1 VANYLEL
8 IKAIGPY
15 VKAGGEI
22 AASAAEN
29 RAKGRAAEAVAGQAQ
44 DRNATDRYRSEQQ
57 AKVAA
62 AQLLENATQDRADR
76 YLTDAQARAKQVAFG
91 DVLSNLQDV
100 NIGGLPSYI
109 PNIGISGG
117 LRPSALG
124 ANARQA
130 GRSLSQSALE
140 AQLSGSDIPNLPNV
154 SGLGTDAPA
163 LTELPQSG
171 KLDSI
176 LNMLGYAG
184 AGAGAYEEIQK
195 QRRAQGLPPE
205 AGVPRWDMAGAPG
218 TQVPLSAL
226 DQRVGAVSPGYGG
239 AGRAN
244 LVQALNAMAQ
254 AAKRSGGPYGG
265 E

>member
-22 AASAAEN
+22 AGSISEKRAA
-29 RAKGRAAEAVAGQAQ
+29 GRAAETVAGQAQ
-44 DRNATDRYRSEQQ
+44 DRTATDRYRTEQA
-57 AKVAA
+57 AKLGA

-140 AQLSGSDIPNLPNV
+140 AQLSGSDIPNLPDV
-154 SGLGTDAPA
+154 SRLGTDAPA

-176 LNMLGYAG
+176 LNLLGYAG
-184 AGAGAYEEIQK
+184 LGAGAYEEIQK
-195 QRRAQGLPPE
+195 QRKGMPPE
-205 AGVPRWDMAGAPG
+205 ASIPQANVAAGLG
-218 TQVPLSAL
+218 TPVAV
-226 DQRVGAVSPGYGG
+226 DAVQRAGTVSPGYG
-239 AGRAN
+239 GRAN
-244 LVQALNAMAQ
+244 LVQALNALAQ
-254 AAKRSGGPYGG
+254 ASKRSGGAYGG